1 MLDFTTPEV
10 TESINKLCYQWPAY
24 KLRIVA
30 DRIDDKGK
38 AELWFY
44 HSNGKAPDALLHTTS
59 VNLLSTSTMNQL
71 VKRMETNSAET
82 PWQQCLT
89 YIAKTAME
97 YQRRGEPG
105 EILQPIPGTV
115 KHPGYYIEP
124 LLLKGLPNLIHGAK
138 GANKTTLG
146 LVALGLCANGVND
159 SMTGLVA
166 NEEARVGILDWEN
179 DKDTT
184 IYNISC
190 LIEAQTIPYFE
201 PAYLRCSL
209 PLVDDVQ
216 KIADWVTENR
226 LDIVLIDSLG
236 QAAGTDSFDSSGK
249 RAALRFFQASRQLK
263 VTTLIIGQE
272 SKNEEGKK
280 TIYGSVYF
288 QYYARNIFELKATK
302 DPLDPKIL
310 HLALFHTDA
319 NFSGLHEPLGFRT
332 TYEPGSTLV
341 ESEEVKLSQFLE
353 RASQTNNLLE
363 FLKSGAQSVNAVAK
377 ELALSD
383 NRVRVMLSRA
393 KKRGLVIDLGSGM
406 WGLLEKN
413 GA

>member
-1 MLDFTTPEV
+1 
-10 TESINKLCYQWPAY
+10 
-24 KLRIVA
+24 
-30 DRIDDKGK
+30 
-38 AELWFY
+38 
-44 HSNGKAPDALLHTTS
+44 
-59 VNLLSTSTMNQL
+59 
-71 VKRMETNSAET
+71 METNSAET

-302 DPLDPKIL
+302 DEQDPKVL

-332 TYEPGSTLV
+332 TYAPGSTLV

-353 RASQTNNLLE
+353 RASQTNAITELL
-363 FLKSGAQSVNAVAK
+363 KGGAMSAAGIATALNIK
-377 ELALSD
+377 ESQIR
-383 NRVRVMLSRA
+383 NILSRL
-393 KKRGLVIDLGSGM
+393 KKREIVIALGSGM
-406 WGLLEKN
+406 WGLAVEKEE
-413 GA
+413 